1 MMSDYRILSECG
13 IIVYKVEGGH
23 AVRKVSVPGSPESS
37 CESVFRT
44 LEEAENHAES
54 LLPSEKPL
62 WKAIIRYDRGL
73 GVEYLTVPGIR
84 SDNERE
90 AEEMAL
96 ESSGL
101 LSNPK
106 AKVAEVKMRRQF

>member
-1 MMSDYRILSECG
+1 MSDYRRFSECG
-13 IIVYKVEGGH
+13 VIVYRVEGGH
-23 AVRKVSVPGSPESS
+23 AVRKVSVPDSAQSIA
-37 CESVFRT
+37 ESVFST
-44 LEEAENHAES
+44 LEEAESHAES
-54 LLPSEKPL
+54 LLPGEKPL

-101 LSNPK
+101 LSDPK